1 MSNYDSPSTNSKY
14 SRHKGYL
21 KWELANK
28 DVNGAFDDQQLQYE
42 KGLLIRDK
50 QTNSQMIPSI
60 KSVQPSQISP
70 DVSTIREHICCDKL
84 DELSKQYQYI
94 INEQMNK
101 LTELN
106 LLIQQHSKLLIDSYN
121 QGLEDAKTQQIKEQQ
136 IIENN
141 RLIRERDRQI
151 QEWEEKYNKEKKIGD
166 EKEEEIR
173 ELEKQLKELQTQVVI
188 TTSSTDL
195 ENEKNQ
201 WKNKF
206 ITLNKQFNETEQQVV
221 VLENEIDML
230 KQQQKKTEVRTT
242 TRRKTVTKDIPLP

>member
-1 MSNYDSPSTNSKY
+1 MSSFDSPSMNSKY

-28 DVNGAFDDQQLQYE
+28 DVKGGFDAQELQVE
-42 KGLLIRDK
+42 KGVISRDR
-50 QTNSQMIPSI
+50 QANSVMVPSKKSAQASQLSPEPSI
-60 KSVQPSQISP
+60 TK
-70 DVSTIREHICCDKL
+70 EHVCCDKL
-84 DELSKQYQYI
+84 DELSQQYQLI

-121 QGLEDAKTQQIKEQQ
+121 QGLEDAKAQQQKESQ
-136 IIENN
+136 ILENN
-141 RLIRERDRQI
+141 RLLRERDRQI
-151 QEWEEKYNKEKKIGD
+151 QEWEEKYNKEKNFGD
-166 EKEEEIR
+166 EKEEEIS
-173 ELEKQLKELQTQVVI
+173 ELEKQLKALTTQVQV
-188 TTSSTDL
+188 TTSSADL

-230 KQQQKKTEVRTT
+230 KQQQKKTSVRTT
-242 TRRKTVTKDIPLP
+242 TRRKTVTKDAPQP